1 MEKYKLFVLIISLI
15 CIPELICLILYHVKY
30 ISDFTFESFMN
41 KLQKKLDELGEYDIN
56 YYPTFENL
64 FNKYYDTTGLNLMIK
79 FLQSFVVFIT
89 IFALLLLTFLLQ
101 ISCCCKQRDFL
112 RFILSIISLI
122 ICFGV
127 SFTYVSFAFKEKY
140 KIEMSEDKIYIFD
153 KDFNQE
159 IKDNL
164 DFMFNRRI
172 YLIVCPFFLQACL
185 IAQIIFIVIKDK
197 LIKKDNNYTDNF
209 NKDIG
214 VAPIEENLNN

>member
-15 CIPELICLILYHVKY
+15 CIPELICLILFHVKY

-122 ICFGV
+122 IC
-127 SFTYVSFAFKEKY
+127 
-140 KIEMSEDKIYIFD
+140 
-153 KDFNQE
+153 
-159 IKDNL
+159 
-164 DFMFNRRI
+164 
-172 YLIVCPFFLQACL
+172 
-185 IAQIIFIVIKDK
+185 
-197 LIKKDNNYTDNF
+197 
-209 NKDIG
+209 
-214 VAPIEENLNN
+214 

>member
-15 CIPELICLILYHVKY
+15 CIPELICLILFHVKY

-172 YLIVCPFFLQACL
+172 YLIVCPFFLQVCL
-185 IAQIIFIVIKDK
+185 IAQLLFIVIKYK
-197 LIKKDNNYTDNF
+197 LIKKNNNYTYNF
-209 NKDIG
+209 N
-214 VAPIEENLNN
+214 